1 MSLMHYKFIKIRFDR
16 MNNIHELY
24 IYETYERKEME
35 YFQIF
40 EHLRVTQI
48 QYDIVENRR
57 Y

>member
-1 MSLMHYKFIKIRFDR
+1 MHYKFIKIRFDR

-24 IYETYERKEME
+24 IYETYERTEME